1 MGSSLLAKG
10 IQLTLMM
17 GPVIPLPAPRPVMD
31 ALDSVEV
38 HSSDG
43 AASGFQLRFQFTS
56 KSALNTLFLIAAGTG
71 TSMATPPLRVLLI
84 VTLNGTPQPLF
95 DGVMTNV
102 EVQAGDQHSPGTL
115 TVTGEDLTKV
125 MDMQDFSGLPFPAM
139 PVEARV
145 ALLCAKYAVFGVTPL
160 PIPILF
166 PDVQIPIDKIPAQKG
181 TDLQYIRQ
189 LANDVG
195 YTFYIEPGPV
205 PGMNVAYFG
214 PPIKI
219 GIPQPALN
227 LDMDALTNVESLS
240 FSFDPTKG
248 VLPVVLIQNQLT
260 RFPIPIPIPNLNP
273 LQPPLGVVSTPIANL
288 KILKD
293 TAKLNPMQAI
303 SRGLSEAAKSQ
314 DSVSANGSLDVLRYG
329 RVLKARGLVGVRG
342 AGVAYDGLYYVQS
355 VKSTLKRGEF
365 KQSFTLTRNGLV
377 SITPRVPV

>member
-1 MGSSLLAKG
+1 MLAKG
-10 IQLTLMM
+10 IQLSLFI
-17 GPVIPLPAPRPVMD
+17 GPVIPIPAPRIVLD

-38 HSSDG
+38 TTAAG
-43 AASGFQLRFQFTS
+43 AVSGFQLTFQFHS
-56 KSALNTLFLIAAGTG
+56 KSELNTIFLIAAGTN
-71 TSMATPPLRVLLI
+71 TSLATPPLRVLLI

-102 EVQAGDQHSPGTL
+102 EVQAGDPGSPGTV
-115 TVTGEDLTKV
+115 TVTGEDVSKV

-139 PVEARV
+139 PIEARV
-145 ALLCAKYAVFGVTPL
+145 ALLCAKYAPFGVIPL

-166 PDVQIPIDKIPAQKG
+166 PDVPIPIDRIPAQQG

-189 LANDVG
+189 LAEAVG
-195 YTFYIEPGPV
+195 YVFYIEPGPA
-205 PGMNVAYFG
+205 PGTNIAYFG
-214 PPIKI
+214 PEIKV
-219 GIPQPALN
+219 GVPQPALN

-248 VLPVVLIQNQLT
+248 VLPVVFIQNQLT
-260 RFPIPIPIPNLNP
+260 RAPIPIPIPNFNP
-273 LQPPLGVVSTPIANL
+273 LQPPLGALPAPIANL
-288 KILKD
+288 VVLKD

-303 SRGLSEAAKSQ
+303 SRGLAEAKKSQ
-314 DSVSANGSLDVLRYG
+314 DAVTANGSLDVLRYG

-355 VKSTLKRGEF
+355 VTSTLRRGEF
-365 KQSFTLTRNGLV
+365 KQSFSLTRNGLV

>member
-1 MGSSLLAKG
+1 MANNLLAKG

-17 GPVIPLPAPRPVMD
+17 GPAIPFPAPRVLME

-38 HSSDG
+38 QTSDS
-43 AASGFQLRFQFTS
+43 AASGFQLRFQFDS
-56 KSALNTLFLIAAGTG
+56 KSDLNTIFLLAAGNN
-71 TSMATPPLRVLLI
+71 TSLGVPPLRILLI
-84 VTLNGTPQPLF
+84 VTLKGTPQTLF

-102 EVQAGDQHSPGTL
+102 EVQAGNQGSPGTI

-125 MDMQDFSGLPFPAM
+125 MDMQDWSGLPFPAI
-139 PVEARV
+139 PIEGRV
-145 ALLCAKYAVFGVTPL
+145 ALLCAKYALYGLVPL

-166 PDVQIPIDKIPAQKG
+166 PDVEIPIDKIPAQKG

-195 YTFYIEPGPV
+195 YVFYIEPGPT
-205 PGMNVAYFG
+205 PGVNIAYFG
-214 PPIKI
+214 PEIKI
-219 GIPQPALN
+219 GISQPALN
-227 LDMDALTNVESLS
+227 VDMDALTNVESLS

-248 VLPVVLIQNQLT
+248 SLPIVFIQNQLT
-260 RFPIPIPIPNLNP
+260 RIPIPIPIPNINP
-273 LQPPLGVVSTPIANL
+273 LQPPLGALSTPIANL

-303 SRGLSEAAKSQ
+303 SRGLAEAKKSQ
-314 DSVSANGSLDVLRYG
+314 DSVTANGSLDVLRYG
-329 RVLKARGLVGVRG
+329 RVLKARGLVGMRG

-377 SITPRVPV
+377 SITPKVPV